1 MTTVER
7 YLDDQKH
14 NMVYYDKQI
23 YTLNNALR
31 RLYLVSNPILKYK
44 QFISLQ
50 NPYFDLFFQEYI
62 HYDLPNQIINISFPP
77 QCSIITNIKNNYNCR
92 MVTYFKDPVTNF
104 IKEIQITPRTNLN
117 IMNYKDLKLRI
128 YTEGNHKIIITFT
141 VYLFKNKLQ
150 SLL

>member
-1 MTTVER
+1 M
-7 YLDDQKH
+7 
-14 NMVYYDKQI
+14 I
-23 YTLNNALR
+23 
-31 RLYLVSNPILKYK
+31 
-44 QFISLQ
+44 
-50 NPYFDLFFQEYI
+50 
-62 HYDLPNQIINISFPP
+62 
-77 QCSIITNIKNNYNCR
+77 
-92 MVTYFKDPVTNF
+92 TYFKDPVTNF